1 MTEAPV
7 KYKNAT
13 TKRVRKM
20 TSVQTQETIKQRLN
34 GEPVC
39 HVVYEGEDGEDLK
52 KVREKLKC
60 SANCNLQIRN
70 NKIYEIRKRPK
81 KQEIIRKVMLD
92 TINILADSKLLNTE
106 SSADDTFKYVFNKFL
121 NGTDKT
127 VFKLKN
133 NNNT

>member
-39 HVVYEGEDGEDLK
+39 LWYMK
-52 KVREKLKC
+52 AR
-60 SANCNLQIRN
+60 
-70 NKIYEIRKRPK
+70 
-81 KQEIIRKVMLD
+81 
-92 TINILADSKLLNTE
+92 
-106 SSADDTFKYVFNKFL
+106 
-121 NGTDKT
+121 T
-127 VFKLKN
+127 V
-133 NNNT
+133 TT